1 MNDERAVAAAIHAG
15 LRSDDVTY
23 LYTGDCRGCG
33 ECCSRFLPVSPFDR
47 VRLEAYVRRNGI
59 EPAEPR
65 AECDLLCPYLTD
77 GRECAVYAARPEIC
91 RAYRCDRHKSEG
103 SLPTGLRVYAN
114 IMKHHDGFEWFE
126 FSHHGV
132 MGDGNVRVGCYKQ
145 GWPEVYEWEDGE
157 DKPTIYTFDAL
168 SRRFGWDGYE
178 EYGDTRYAAD
188 EYDEE
193 FDFLGWHFHFWG
205 DDTGGTPRY
214 GATMSRDGETWE
226 CDCDCMFGAGF
237 DDIH

>member
-15 LRSDDVTY
+15 HRSDDVTD

-91 RAYRCDRHKSEG
+91 RAYRCDRHK
-103 SLPTGLRVYAN
+103 R
-114 IMKHHDGFEWFE
+114 
-126 FSHHGV
+126 
-132 MGDGNVRVGCYKQ
+132 
-145 GWPEVYEWEDGE
+145 GE
-157 DKPTIYTFDAL
+157 
-168 SRRFGWDGYE
+168 
-178 EYGDTRYAAD
+178 
-188 EYDEE
+188 
-193 FDFLGWHFHFWG
+193 LGMF
-205 DDTGGTPRY
+205 
-214 GATMSRDGETWE
+214 
-226 CDCDCMFGAGF
+226 FGAECAEVTDMRELAEAMANQWCEQIGMEGV
-237 DDIH
+237 